1 MSGVQTVHGE
11 PGSIVVSGYSPQEA
25 TLKDGTTVTG
35 SNGRRLSLGYRLIRV
50 QLRPC

>member
-25 TLKDGTTVTG
+25 TLKDGTTVTV
-35 SNGRRLSLGYRLIRV
+35 SHGRHLFFAWAIASYEYS
-50 QLRPC
+50 